1 MQEMRRFNRYK
12 SMQSELQHVI
22 NEITYEKKKTLNETL
37 SNQYGESFYYTSYL
51 IEKEVGVALSY
62 GLLDPNVIKRAVQ
75 MPIDKMTLNQR
86 LSTHRVQIVNRIRRE
101 LSIGLRKGEGYATMA
116 NRIKPILDG
125 DAKKAQMVAWT
136 ESARVQ
142 NLGTYDSAS
151 HAFDEGV
158 SMKKIWISTLDKRT
172 RPTHQA
178 ADHQKVPFKG
188 LFKVGGYSCEYP
200 HDSNLPAKEVVR
212 CRCTFITEVADV
224 SSFIE
229 RRARNPT
236 TGKNEVIS
244 AVSYE
249 EWKESLE

>member
-1 MQEMRRFNRYK
+1 M
-12 SMQSELQHVI
+12 
-22 NEITYEKKKTLNETL
+22 L

-62 GLLDPNVIKRAVQ
+62 GPLDPNVIKQAVQ
-75 MPIDKMTLNQR
+75 LPIDKMTLNQR

-151 HAFDEGV
+151 QAFDEGV
-158 SMKKIWISTLDKRT
+158 SMKKI
-172 RPTHQA
+172 
-178 ADHQKVPFKG
+178 
-188 LFKVGGYSCEYP
+188 
-200 HDSNLPAKEVVR
+200 
-212 CRCTFITEVADV
+212 
-224 SSFIE
+224 
-229 RRARNPT
+229 
-236 TGKNEVIS
+236 
-244 AVSYE
+244 
-249 EWKESLE
+249 